1 MDTGAGGVEGGPTAT
16 RRGMDEGRAMQA
28 DGAPG
33 PEAPPVE
40 QAVAAEEPREETDP
54 GPVRTGLLGD
64 WERTVAIAI
73 GVVTLTAALLTYVA
87 VLQAD
92 ASSDARGQA
101 TLETLQVQRQQLV
114 GAIRVQGELAA
125 ANRYRSTLAEAEALE
140 AEAAAE
146 QAAGNGAHAA
156 QLRADALE
164 LRYVADS
171 YKETTFD
178 AGRMSGTTSIATY
191 DMSRRLNTIQG
202 YEAFEAI
209 QPDQPAHTA
218 QIAEDRH
225 DQSMRTLVC
234 VLLLLLLVVLLT
246 LGRILPSRW
255 RAAVL
260 AVTVLGWLAACVGAL
275 VNVTAA

>member
-1 MDTGAGGVEGGPTAT
+1 MH
-16 RRGMDEGRAMQA
+16 A
-28 DGAPG
+28 DGEPD
-33 PEAPPVE
+33 PEAPPDE
-40 QAVAAEEPREETDP
+40 SAVAAEGTPETPDP
-54 GPVRTGLLGD
+54 GPGRRGVLGD

-87 VLQAD
+87 VLQDD

-114 GAIRVQGELAA
+114 GAIRVQGEEAA
-125 ANRYRSTLAEAEALE
+125 AGRYRSVLAQAEALE

-146 QAAGNGAHAA
+146 RAAGDGERAA

-178 AGRMSGTTSIATY
+178 AGRMSGTTSNATY
-191 DMSRRLNTIQG
+191 DTSRRLDTIQG

-209 QPDQPAHTA
+209 EPDQPAHTV
-218 QIAEDRH
+218 QVAEDRH
-225 DQSMRTLVC
+225 DQSVRTLWC
-234 VLLLLLLVVLLT
+234 VLLLLFLAVLLT
-246 LGRILPSRW
+246 LGRILAARW
-255 RAAVL
+255 RATVL
-260 AVTVLGWLAACVGAL
+260 AVTVIGWLAACIGAL